1 MGTPSGTKNAV
12 EDASTRNPVKG
23 TVGEQVTCAI
33 MRDLVLSSR
42 EQSIEEQRKDPES
55 AVKEARGKF
64 CRIVLG
70 RKLITP
76 FQKLVMVSEGT
87 EFAVGDI
94 EKLFDEA
101 RRSTKAKHEKWA
113 KYCNRRRRDVRIRV
127 NEIVSSCRH
136 IP

>member
-12 EDASTRNPVKG
+12 EDASTRNPVEG

-42 EQSIEEQRKDPES
+42 EQSIEEQRKDPE
-55 AVKEARGKF
+55 
-64 CRIVLG
+64 LG
-70 RKLITP
+70 HIYRYLEHPEHSSVVATI
-76 FQKLVMVSEGT
+76 LMVSEGT